1 MKMFMRAQ
9 PTGFMFKA
17 PEEARIELLLLRA
30 DGTPWSLTMSAG
42 TEKFIGRYPR
52 LTRLLI
58 DGPLLDYRAAYP
70 GS

>member
-1 MKMFMRAQ
+1 MDMFMRAQ
-9 PTGFMFKA
+9 PIGFMFQA
-17 PEEARIELLLLRA
+17 PQRARIELTLVRA
-30 DGTPWSLTMSAG
+30 DGSPWTVTMSAG

-52 LTRLLI
+52 LTRLMV